1 MKSSTV
7 FFYKEIMYKPLP
19 DGVTI
24 KHSPIHGFGLYASK
38 RINKGTLIGITHHID
53 PNSQD
58 GVIRTPLG
66 GFGNHSDNSNCFKL
80 LMESTICGM
89 KPSTWWIGAKEDI
102 EEDEEITWTY
112 TLYNPTGEEIMDED
126 QKRKNLNH
134 ANALKKEIKILQS
147 RIEPRETGH
156 LHTAIS
162 VLTHRI
168 EELQNG

>member
-38 RINKGTLIGITHHID
+38 RINKGTLIGITHHVHS
-53 PNSQD
+53 NAEN

-66 GFGNHSDNSNCFKL
+66 GFGNHSDTPNCFKL

-89 KPSTWWIGAKEDI
+89 KPTTWWIGAKEDI
-102 EEDEEITWTY
+102 EEGEEITWTY
-112 TLYNPTGEEIMDED
+112 TLYNPTGEEIMNED

-134 ANALKKEIKILQS
+134 ANALKKEIKVLQS
-147 RIEPRETGH
+147 RIEPHDTGH